1 MLNIIISLKSL
12 SVIDISVIAFA
23 LILLSGYLWA
33 CDYKIFPQ
41 KTKVSNKNDKN
52 LKSFKDQ
59 TDVNS
64 NLNSSTDTET
74 QNNLKILKY
83 SGPKYSR
90 ISNRDIKN
98 IAGKPIRHLSKKEKN
113 DIILTIAKTNRD
125 LKISPYSVYIPMSE
139 GAFGKLLGY
148 KSPYY
153 ISKYFRNEKIN
164 PKQKQTIEDFLK
176 NNRKGTQL
184 KLKSPLSN
192 K

>member
-1 MLNIIISLKSL
+1 MLNSIISLKSL
-12 SVIDISVIAFA
+12 SVIDISVIVFA
-23 LILLSGYLWA
+23 LILLGVWYVWVFN
-33 CDYKIFPQ
+33 YKTSAQ
-41 KTKVSNKNDKN
+41 KTKVSDKNDKN
-52 LKSFKDQ
+52 VKTLKHE
-59 TDVNS
+59 TDV
-64 NLNSSTDTET
+64 NLNSSTDTKT
-74 QNNLKILKY
+74 QNKLKILKY

-90 ISNRDIKN
+90 ISNRDIKT
-98 IAGKPIRHLSKKEKN
+98 IAGKPIRDLSKKEKD

-176 NNRKGTQL
+176 NNRKGTKL